1 MKETERAWLERIPKV
16 ELHVHIEGAIPHD
29 ALWELIQKYGGD
41 ASCPNPASLRRK
53 FEYRDFAH
61 FIHTWHWKNNY
72 LREYEDFSFIA
83 ESVARDFGR
92 QNICYVEAFYSP
104 GDFAHHGLETQRI
117 TEAIREGLA
126 RVPDVTVQLVA
137 DLIRDF
143 GPEKAAVTLAE
154 VNEVRAYGV
163 IGVGIGGSE
172 QKFPPEPF
180 AHVYEEARRLG
191 FRTSAHAGEAAG
203 PESVWGA
210 IRALQ
215 VDRIGHGTR
224 AIEDLTLVDFLAETQ
239 LPVELNPISNICTG
253 VVDAMANHPAKRYL
267 ERGLLVCVNTD
278 DPKMFHNTLV
288 DEFCQLGTHLDI
300 SRDDVRR
307 LILNGIKASWLP
319 DDRKRELLN
328 QFAHDPIWNEEPTEV
343 DHGK

>member
-1 MKETERAWLERIPKV
+1 MKQTERAWLERIPKV

-29 ALWELIQKYGGD
+29 ALRELIQKYGGN

-104 GDFAHHGLETQRI
+104 GDFAHHGLQTQRI

-172 QKFPPEPF
+172 HLEVLPKVF
-180 AHVYEEARRLG
+180 ASEYLTGLYQDRPYEGDRGLREGDLLTYSQSTLSMEIATNLNRS
-191 FRTSAHAGEAAG
+191 TSAQA
-203 PESVWGA
+203 
-210 IRALQ
+210 
-215 VDRIGHGTR
+215 
-224 AIEDLTLVDFLAETQ
+224 
-239 LPVELNPISNICTG
+239 
-253 VVDAMANHPAKRYL
+253 
-267 ERGLLVCVNTD
+267 
-278 DPKMFHNTLV
+278 
-288 DEFCQLGTHLDI
+288 
-300 SRDDVRR
+300 
-307 LILNGIKASWLP
+307 
-319 DDRKRELLN
+319 
-328 QFAHDPIWNEEPTEV
+328 
-343 DHGK
+343 